1 MRKKMFTYQKFTYIT
16 FSFLL
21 ISFSTAQNADTTLVE
36 EESGKEMYT
45 SVDVSFTQDK
55 GNTDQLSLYYGF
67 NYTLIGDFGP
77 FKDSEFLFDFSRN
90 DDQLD
95 GESFT
100 DDQSLTLMFDVWA
113 NQRISPFLFFQ
124 QSFDNII
131 GLEDRMN
138 YGLGTKVRLPLG
150 LSVSYAFLFEKED
163 YLFFDYTDSLAYN
176 LNTEDSTLY
185 GSISTGD
192 FYATDS
198 VPLNPDDYEYW
209 DYYYYGDTSWVE
221 GNDTVYYSYTDS
233 AAYYYYTD
241 STEAP
246 AEEFFR
252 HSIRP
257 KIKFKLFNDNLVF
270 DYRFFYKPRVDDFE
284 DYLLEHELKVSIAT
298 FYEALTIDLNYTNK
312 YNSRYDGEKKFI
324 NPETLLPYKARDE
337 NFTLGLS
344 FMF

>member
-1 MRKKMFTYQKFTYIT
+1 MRKKMIAYQKFIYIT
-16 FSFLL
+16 FSFILL
-21 ISFSTAQNADTTLVE
+21 SFSTAQDADTTLVE

-138 YGLGTKVRLPLG
+138 YGLGAKVRLPLG

-163 YLFFDYTDSLAYN
+163 YKFWTYTDSTSALAA
-176 LNTEDSTLY
+176 
-185 GSISTGD
+185 GD
-192 FYATDS
+192 YFYTDS
-198 VPLNPDDYEYW
+198 VVVDTNL
-209 DYYYYGDTSWVE
+209 YYYDTYYGDDFYV
-221 GNDTVYYSYTDS
+221 YTDS
-233 AAYYYYTD
+233 AAFYYDD

-246 AEEFFR
+246 ADEFFR

-257 KIKFKLFNDNLVF
+257 KIKFKLFNDNLVL
-270 DYRFFYKPRVDDFE
+270 DYRFFYKPRVDDFN
-284 DYLLEHELKVSIAT
+284 DYLLEHELKISIAT

-312 YNSRYDGEKKFI
+312 YNSRYDGEKKYI

>member
-1 MRKKMFTYQKFTYIT
+1 MFTYQKASYI
-16 FSFLL
+16 FLSL
-21 ISFSTAQNADTTLVE
+21 LLLSYSSAQDADTTSAE

-113 NQRISPFLFFQ
+113 NQKISPFLFFQ

-138 YGLGTKVRLPLG
+138 YGLGAKVRLPLG

-163 YLFFDYTDSLAYN
+163 YKFWTYNDSLAYN
-176 LNTEDSTLY
+176 LDEDGNLY

-192 FYATDS
+192 YYATDS
-198 VPLNPDDYEYW
+198 VALNPDDYYYW

-221 GNDTVYYSYTDS
+221 GQ
-233 AAYYYYTD
+233 
-241 STEAP
+241 
-246 AEEFFR
+246 
-252 HSIRP
+252 
-257 KIKFKLFNDNLVF
+257 
-270 DYRFFYKPRVDDFE
+270 
-284 DYLLEHELKVSIAT
+284 
-298 FYEALTIDLNYTNK
+298 
-312 YNSRYDGEKKFI
+312 
-324 NPETLLPYKARDE
+324 
-337 NFTLGLS
+337 
-344 FMF
+344 

>member
-1 MRKKMFTYQKFTYIT
+1 MLTYQKTKCIII
-16 FSFLL
+16 SVLL
-21 ISFSTAQNADTTLVE
+21 ASISYTQDADTTTVE
-36 EESGKEMYT
+36 DEGSGKEMYT

-77 FKDSEFLFDFSRN
+77 FKDSEFFFDFSRN

-113 NQRISPFLFFQ
+113 NQRVSPFLFFQ

-138 YGLGTKVRLPLG
+138 FGLGAKVRLPFG
-150 LSVSYAFLFEKED
+150 LSVSYAYLFEKED
-163 YLFFDYTDSLAYN
+163 YKFWTYTDSTSALAAGDYYYTDSTALDAADYTD
-176 LNTEDSTLY
+176 
-185 GSISTGD
+185 
-192 FYATDS
+192 
-198 VPLNPDDYEYW
+198 W
-209 DYYYYGDTSWVE
+209 DYYYDWWYYYA
-221 GNDTVYYSYTDS
+221 DTVHFNNSDTVFYTFTDS
-233 AAYYYYTD
+233 AAFYYDD

-257 KIKFKLFNDNLVF
+257 KIKFKLFNDNVVC
-270 DYRFFYKPRVDDFE
+270 DYRLYYKPRTDDPK

-298 FYEALTIDLNYTNK
+298 FYEALTIDLNYANK
-312 YNSRYDGEKKFI
+312 YVSRYDGKEKFI
-324 NPETLLPYKARDE
+324 NPETFLPYKARDE
-337 NFTLGLS
+337 NITLGLS

>member
-1 MRKKMFTYQKFTYIT
+1 MFTYQNFIYII
-16 FSFLL
+16 FSVLL
-21 ISFSTAQNADTTLVE
+21 SSFSIAQDADTTAVE
-36 EESGKEMYT
+36 EEGSGKEMYT

-138 YGLGTKVRLPLG
+138 YGLGAKVRLPFG

-163 YLFFDYTDSLAYN
+163 YKFWSYDSLAYN
-176 LNTEDSTLY
+176 LDEDGNLY
-185 GSISTGD
+185 GNLGPRQIHDKLISDLSIDIEPGNIITGNIGVIGNHD
-192 FYATDS
+192 VTIRFYDDIAAT
-198 VPLNPDDYEYW
+198 L
-209 DYYYYGDTSWVE
+209 
-221 GNDTVYYSYTDS
+221 
-233 AAYYYYTD
+233 
-241 STEAP
+241 
-246 AEEFFR
+246 
-252 HSIRP
+252 
-257 KIKFKLFNDNLVF
+257 KL
-270 DYRFFYKPRVDDFE
+270 E
-284 DYLLEHELKVSIAT
+284 IT
-298 FYEALTIDLNYTNK
+298 
-312 YNSRYDGEKKFI
+312 KK
-324 NPETLLPYKARDE
+324 N
-337 NFTLGLS
+337 
-344 FMF
+344 